1 MLKYCACTQL
11 TYRPPAQNGVKLQWQ
26 LIFVF
31 IIIKSKN
38 SWIHIS
44 HLLIFSGRIF
54 AYTRSWN
61 NADLRCVWSQM
72 CMLQISITAT
82 QNCVRRSQD
91 KLIKTSLSMLC
102 LFRYTTKQTAKSSR
116 NCVHA
121 QYTWNRQKN
130 YSSQA

>member
-1 MLKYCACTQL
+1 MLKYWACTQL
-11 TYRPPAQNGVKLQWQ
+11 TYRQPAQMASNSSDSLY
-26 LIFVF
+26 LSFSR
-31 IIIKSKN
+31 IKSKHT
-38 SWIHIS
+38 WINIS

-54 AYTRSWN
+54 AYTLSWN
-61 NADLRCVWSQM
+61 NIDLRGGWSRLCVI
-72 CMLQISITAT
+72 QISITAT

-91 KLIKTSLSMLC
+91 KLTKTSLSMLY
-102 LFRYTTKQTAKSSR
+102 LFKYTTKQTAKSSR